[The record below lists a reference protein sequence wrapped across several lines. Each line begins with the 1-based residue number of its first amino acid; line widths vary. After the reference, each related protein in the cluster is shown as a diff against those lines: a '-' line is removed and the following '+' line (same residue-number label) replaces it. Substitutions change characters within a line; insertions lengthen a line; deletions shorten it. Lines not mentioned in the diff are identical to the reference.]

1 MKKILFS
8 SVCALALCG
17 TSVFAVTT
25 QDSGSSA
32 STQTPAKSFSFEWTT
47 LSGELKVADAL
58 NAYKTA
64 LGSNADTLIKAVSDR
79 KAELGVE
86 AKGEESATLL
96 YKTRDDAQKALDD
109 KIAAIGQVGDKADT
123 KVGDTQTLTLYA
135 ELKKA
140 ADAYIGTAPDTTP
153 AAASSIKTIS
163 DALKWYSD
171 ESKVTD
177 KAEREAA
184 TTALNNIKSKL
195 EKNEFLTAE
204 DYKFTYNKTE
214 DGSKT
219 DVDLTTVASAL
230 DKTAYEAALQTVTDA
245 IVQTKESDKGTS
257 NTLADKL
264 AAAQKAITDKLKE
277 IKNAEDALTAAEN
290 KTAESKKATAEYK
303 ALLAKQALFD
313 EAAKAQQTINNGTTA
328 AEDGLTLAKATLTAK
343 TSAANEAQEALD
355 AELRIYN
362 DAKAM
367 LGEKAV
373 SGQEPKP
380 ATGLYLAQDNAKK
393 AVENMVAKLGDTNA
407 DGQKTT
413 LYDTLKKQST
423 ALVGTASADVPAT
436 LDKVNNLKDLE
447 AYYGAA
453 DKGNDSAKKGQITQ
467 LITKL
472 NTLGT
477 AVALTDE
484 EKALLAGTA
493 INTTDYDSAEKA
505 VADAKAELGTSGD
518 TKDKTTLYGQ
528 LAKANDDVNVK
539 EGEVSKS
546 EAKLGAE
553 DAKDDTLY
561 GKLNQA
567 KEELKQA
574 QADVTTAE
582 KDLTKAKQ
590 AVADAKATLE
600 KAVLYTDDG
609 IKAVASVKASLG
621 EYASIAGGKANV
633 LAAKFALVGSDISNA
648 DKEQQKEIQTVAN
661 EIAKT
666 IVDNK
671 KEEISSNALTSL
683 AIQLN
688 NMNKRLGEVR
698 GMGGDTGVWTRV
710 YGGKY
715 STDYDKFNY
724 YSAQIGADKK
734 SALKDGDL
742 ILGILAGYD
751 KVNADIKTD
760 AYSFG
765 IYGSYIHNSGFFADS
780 VMKFVSTSHDKS
792 GWDIANQKSFLASLE
807 GGYRFDASES
817 FYVEPSLEFITGH
830 VSEYSAKQ
838 AKTTTT
844 VESFSPVIFKPQT
857 FIGVNLDDLAFRFGG
872 GYVLNAKKQEAN
884 IMIEDIVAGVN
895 ASASTKLEKNNHGFV
910 SLGTSYKIGDNLRL
924 NLSAERTFGGELQKD
939 YEINTTVRYSF

>member
-86 AKGEESATLL
+86 AKGEESATKL
-96 YKTRDDAQKALDD
+96 YLERDNAQKALDD
-109 KIAAIGQVGDKADT
+109 KIAAIGKVEDKSDT

-140 ADAYIGTAPDTTP
+140 ADAYIGTAPSATP
-153 AAASSIKTIS
+153 ENANSIKTIS

-184 TTALNNIKSKL
+184 TTALNKIKSKL

-214 DGSKT
+214 GGAKT
-219 DVDLTTVASAL
+219 DVNLTTVASAL
-230 DKTAYEAALQTVTDA
+230 DKTAYETASKNVTDA
-245 IVQTKESDKGTS
+245 IAQTQESDKGAS

-264 AAAQKAITDKLKE
+264 AAAQKAITDQLDKIEKAEKE
-277 IKNAEDALTAAEN
+277 LAAAEN
-290 KTAESKKATAEYK
+290 QTAESKKATAEYK
-303 ALLAKQALFD
+303 ALVAKQELFN

-328 AEDGLTLAKATLTAK
+328 AEGGLTLAKATLTAK
-343 TSAANEAQEALD
+343 TSAANEAQQALD
-355 AELRIYN
+355 TELKIYN
-362 DAKAM
+362 EAKAI

-373 SGQEPKP
+373 SGKDPKP
-380 ATGLYLAQDNAKK
+380 ATGLYLAQDDAKK

-423 ALVGTASADVPAT
+423 ALVGTKTAQTPELAKIT
-436 LDKVNNLKDLE
+436 NLTDLE
-447 AYYGAA
+447 AYYDTSGAGNNA
-453 DKGNDSAKKGQITQ
+453 ETKGKVTA
-467 LITKL
+467 LIAKL

-477 AVALTDE
+477 AVALTEE
-484 EKALLAGTA
+484 EKQLLVGTA

-505 VADAKAELGTSGD
+505 VANAKTELGTSGD

-582 KDLTKAKQ
+582 KDLAKAKQ
-590 AVADAKATLE
+590 AVVDAKATLE

-633 LAAKFALVGSDISNA
+633 LAAKFALVGSDISKA

>member
-17 TSVFAVTT
+17 TSVFAEVGQSSSNSAPT
-25 QDSGSSA
+25 QA
-32 STQTPAKSFSFEWTT
+32 PAEPFKFPWDT
-47 LSGELKVADAL
+47 LRTGLDTAKTKAEAD
-58 NAYKTA
+58 YKTA
-64 LGSNADTLIKAVSDR
+64 LGTNAGTLISAVKDR

-86 AKGEESATLL
+86 AKGEVAATKL
-96 YKTRDDAQKALDD
+96 YLARDEAQKKLDD
-109 KIAAIGQVGDKADT
+109 KIAAIGKAEDKSDT
-123 KVGDTQTLTLYA
+123 KVGGNGADKENLTLYA
-135 ELKKA
+135 DMKA
-140 ADAYIGTAPDTTP
+140 KGETLIGKATDGSAPTEVAQATNLTDLLNIYKTGSTKDDTKAEAVQKAIKDIEAGVPVDFANGDIKTALEGATALVGKDAYNTAKQTLETAQGLVKPSKDGGTSSGNLADALA
-153 AAASSIKTIS
+153 
-163 DALKWYSD
+163 
-171 ESKVTD
+171 
-177 KAEREAA
+177 KAE
-184 TTALNNIKSKL
+184 K
-195 EKNEFLTAE
+195 
-204 DYKFTYNKTE
+204 D
-214 DGSKT
+214 
-219 DVDLTTVASAL
+219 
-230 DKTAYEAALQTVTDA
+230 
-245 IVQTKESDKGTS
+245 
-257 NTLADKL
+257 
-264 AAAQKAITDKLKE
+264 ITDKLKE
-277 IKNAEDALTAAEN
+277 IEKAEEALTAAEN

-303 ALLAKQALFD
+303 ALLNKQELFN
-313 EAAKAQQTINNGTTA
+313 EAAKAQEIVNNGTTA
-328 AEDGLTLAKATLTAK
+328 AEGALTKAKATLTAK
-343 TSAANEAQEALD
+343 TSAANEAQKALD
-355 AELRIYN
+355 AELKICN
-362 DAKAM
+362 EAKAI

-373 SGQEPKP
+373 SGKDPKP
-380 ATGLYLAQDNAKK
+380 ATGLYLAQDNAQK
-393 AVENMVAKLGDTNA
+393 AVDDMVAKLGDTNA
-407 DGQKTT
+407 NGQKTT

-423 ALVGTASADVPAT
+423 ALVGTASSSTPAT
-436 LDKVNNLKDLE
+436 LDKVSNLKDLE
-447 AYYGAA
+447 AYYGTNGAGNNA
-453 DKGNDSAKKGQITQ
+453 ETKGKVTA

-484 EKALLAGTA
+484 EKKLLVGTA

-505 VADAKAELGTSGD
+505 VADAKAKLGTNSD

-528 LAKANDDVNVK
+528 LAKAKDDVSVK
-539 EGEVSKS
+539 DGEVSASK
-546 EAKLGAE
+546 AKLGAE
-553 DAKDDTLY
+553 DAKDTTLY

-567 KEELKQA
+567 KEALEKA

-600 KAVLYTDDG
+600 KAALYTDDG

-621 EYASIAGGKANV
+621 EYASIAGDKANV

-661 EIAKT
+661 EVAKT

-780 VMKFVSTSHDKS
+780 VMKFVSTSHNKS

-844 VESFSPVIFKPQT
+844 VESFSPVIFKPQA
-857 FIGVNLDDLAFRFGG
+857 FVGVNLDDLAFRFGG

-939 YEINTTVRYSF
+939 YEINTIVRYSF